1 MQRTPVRVQRS
12 IAKNRFEC
20 VPESVL
26 SNAAST
32 QAIASINLHRGS
44 LYKGMHDVVILSSL
58 FNVTCGCV
66 GGTIIGIAIFGII
79 IICVAGTGSWVA
91 GCMESGGLVLLDV
104 LSLLVLLDVH
114 VGVMSEAPATAQWS
128 CQRI

>member
-1 MQRTPVRVQRS
+1 MQRTPVRVQRI
-12 IAKNRFEC
+12 IAKNGFGC

-91 GCMESGGLVLLDV
+91 GSMENGGLVLLGV
-104 LSLLVLLDVH
+104 LSLLVR
-114 VGVMSEAPATAQWS
+114 ARS
-128 CQRI
+128 CQRT